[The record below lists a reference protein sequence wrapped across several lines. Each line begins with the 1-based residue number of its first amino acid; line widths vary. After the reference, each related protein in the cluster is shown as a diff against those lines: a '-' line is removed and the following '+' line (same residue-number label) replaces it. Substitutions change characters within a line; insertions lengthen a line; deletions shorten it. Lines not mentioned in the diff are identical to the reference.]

1 MEEIHY
7 DNTSSCKYK
16 DPKLSIEERVEDLLS
31 KMTLNEKLGQMTQI
45 LQSVSTPSSL
55 IHLAIGSVYSEAGK
69 APVEKASVA
78 EWADMVDDLQRR
90 ALESRLG
97 IPLIYGIDAVHGHN
111 SVYGATIF
119 PHNVN
124 VGATRDEEISR
135 RIGAA
140 TALELRATGILF
152 NLAPCVAVG
161 RDPRW
166 GRCYESYSEDPEVV
180 RKMTSVISGLQGE
193 PPKDHPKG
201 YPFVNGRNNVVACA
215 KHYVGDG
222 GTENGVNEGHTMLSY
237 EDLEKIHLAPYLD
250 CVDQGV
256 CTIMASYSSWNGSRL
271 HGDHFLLT
279 EVLKKK
285 LGFKGFIISDWEGI
299 DMLCEPWGS
308 DYRFCISTAINAGI
322 DMVMVP
328 IIFEKFL
335 EDLTFL
341 VESGKIPLSRI
352 DDAVVRILRVKFAAG
367 LFEHPFSDR
376 SLIGAVGCRLHREL
390 AHEAVRKSL
399 VLLKNGKGHNK
410 PILPLNKNARKI
422 LVTGPHADN
431 LGYQCGGWTAT
442 KRGLGGRITIGTT
455 ILEAIKG
462 AVGENTK
469 VIYEEYASSETLT
482 RDDFTAAVVA
492 VGERPYAECG
502 GDDKVLTIPQ
512 NDTELINAVC
522 DKVPTVVILISG
534 RPLVVE
540 PRLMS
545 KMEALLAAFLPGTE
559 GAGVSDV
566 LFGDFDFQ
574 GVLPVTWFK
583 NVEQL
588 PMNFGDILYDP
599 LFPFGHG
606 LSTKHS

>member
-1 MEEIHY
+1 
-7 DNTSSCKYK
+7 
-16 DPKLSIEERVEDLLS
+16 
-31 KMTLNEKLGQMTQI
+31 
-45 LQSVSTPSSL
+45 
-55 IHLAIGSVYSEAGK
+55 
-69 APVEKASVA
+69 
-78 EWADMVDDLQRR
+78 MVDDLQKQ
-90 ALESRLG
+90 AMESRLG

-124 VGATRDEEISR
+124 IGATRDEEIAR
-135 RIGAA
+135 RIGAS
-140 TALELRATGILF
+140 TALELRATGIHF

-180 RKMTSVISGLQGE
+180 RKMTSTISGLQGE
-193 PPKDHPKG
+193 QPEDHPKG
-201 YPFVNGRNNVVACA
+201 YPFVKGRNNVVACA

-222 GTENGVNEGHTMLSY
+222 GTENGTNEGHTMLSY
-237 EDLEKIHLAPYLD
+237 EELENIHLAPYVD
-250 CVDQGV
+250 CIDQGV
-256 CTIMASYSSWNGSRL
+256 CAIMASYSSWNGRRL

-279 EVLKKK
+279 EVLKNK
-285 LGFKGFIISDWEGI
+285 LGFQGFIISDWEGI
-299 DMLCEPWGS
+299 DMLCDPWGS

-328 IIFEKFL
+328 IIYEKFL

-341 VESGKIPLSRI
+341 VESGKIPLSRV

-376 SLIGAVGCRLHREL
+376 SLIDTVGCKLHREL
-390 AHEAVRKSL
+390 AREAVRKSL
-399 VLLKNGKGHNK
+399 VLLKNGKDPSK
-410 PILPLNKNARKI
+410 PILPLNRNARKI
-422 LVTGPHADN
+422 LVSGSHADN

-442 KRGLGGRITIGTT
+442 KRGLSGRITVGTT

-462 AVGENTK
+462 AVGENTD
-469 VIYEEYASSETLT
+469 VTYEERASSETLA
-482 RDDFTAAVVA
+482 RDDMTVAIVV

-502 GDDKVLTIPQ
+502 GDNNVLTIPQ
-512 NDTELINAVC
+512 NDTELIYAVC
-522 DKVPTVVILISG
+522 DRIPTVVVLISG
-534 RPLVVE
+534 RPLVIE
-540 PRLMS
+540 PQLMS
-545 KMEALLAAFLPGTE
+545 KMEAVVAAFLPGTE
-559 GAGVSDV
+559 GAGISDV

-583 NVEQL
+583 TVDQL

-606 LSTKHS
+606 LSFKHPSA